1 MAWEQDLFTIPGA
14 QAATDLSTKQFYCV
28 KKNSTDYR
36 FALCAVDGEIFDGVL
51 QDKPDTAGDAC
62 EVRALGVTKVI
73 AGEALTAGDLWGTDS
88 SGKAKK
94 IEPTQTGADIR
105 DYFAGRVLV
114 GASANEYAVVTIGFP
129 TGIVPND

>member
-1 MAWEQDLFTIPGA
+1 MAWEQNLFTIPGA
-14 QAATDLSTKQFYCV
+14 LAGADLSTKQFYCV
-28 KKNSTDYR
+28 KKNTTANQ

-51 QDKPDTAGDAC
+51 QDKPDGSGEAC
-62 EVRALGVTKVI
+62 EVRAAGVTKVI
-73 AGEALTAGDLWGTDS
+73 AGETLTAGDLWGTDS

-114 GASANEYAVVTIGFP
+114 GASANEYAIVTIGVLS
-129 TGIVPND
+129 GIVPND